1 MAFVIETYRFTTICR
16 SIVMIFALITL
27 SSISQRFN
35 RIHVKI
41 NKMMPTS
48 VTRIVNVVVWKSAA
62 KILSTYLWNFR
73 LGQSIQQSHFAISW
87 SFKLKSSWAKTFQQ
101 IEFTDEK
108 NIVAQCGC
116 SCIWFESEVRE
127 KGRER
132 TFILLNGHK
141 RNCISKTSQHFRLC
155 TLAELANGWL
165 CEWETDRN
173 GCVLFP
179 QSWRLNS

>member
-101 IEFTDEK
+101 IELTERK
-108 NIVAQCGC
+108 KHSRTMRLLLHLAWIRSEGEGTRANVYSLEWSQTKLH
-116 SCIWFESEVRE
+116 FE
-127 KGRER
+127 
-132 TFILLNGHK
+132 N
-141 RNCISKTSQHFRLC
+141 
-155 TLAELANGWL
+155 
-165 CEWETDRN
+165 
-173 GCVLFP
+173 
-179 QSWRLNS
+179 